1 MLLPFVSVQNTLSF
15 SVKAHFH
22 LYVALTKIIL
32 NFGPQKGPRHKIVL
46 VITKKCA

>member
-15 SVKAHFH
+15 SDEAYFH

-32 NFGPQKGPRHKIVL
+32 NFGPQKGPKHTIVL
-46 VITKKCA
+46 VITK